1 LKKEGGK
8 NAVWKEIR
16 KNFEKCK
23 EKLPALF
30 TKATNE
36 DSVGH
41 LSKTKAEV
49 KAWLASNV
57 RRVGK

>member
-1 LKKEGGK
+1 M
-8 NAVWKEIR
+8 WKEIR